1 MVFFR
6 KTKERQM
13 IAKIKWAL
21 DLCVGDNMT
30 QRRADIELAK
40 FTRFITMMSDEQFR
54 NYWRI
59 RER

>member
-1 MVFFR
+1 
-6 KTKERQM
+6 M